1 MSKNRILSEKTAHD
15 IDRRVERVLKGLGNP
30 EPPLRLEDVRH
41 LLKLDKAF
49 YTASNPSAVQE
60 KISRIRVAT
69 IQVYER
75 PALLWDAIKKLSL
88 KALYLPDRRRILL
101 DGDLPEKKHRWN
113 EAHEIGHSLI
123 PWHEDVMHGDNNHTL
138 LPHCHEEVEAEA
150 NFAGGRLLFLQDR
163 FTEEAL
169 SSSATISIIK
179 ELHGKFGN
187 TLSTTLY
194 RFVEV
199 AGTDRPL
206 VGMIT
211 GHPHKSKRKAD
222 FDALNPAKYFIQSPM
237 FAERFSKMSE
247 RDVFNA
253 VAGYCGAQR
262 GGILGESDLILTDDN
277 GDDHRFHFETFY
289 NTHDALTLGV
299 YRGLEARIIAA

>member
-1 MSKNRILSEKTAHD
+1 MSKNKIISDKTAQD
-15 IDRRVERVLKGLGNP
+15 IDRRVARVINGLGNP

-49 YTASNPSAVQE
+49 YTAKNPSAVQE

-113 EAHEIGHSLI
+113 EAHEIGHSLL
-123 PWHEDVMHGDNNHTL
+123 PWHEDVMHGDNSHTL
-138 LPHCHEEVEAEA
+138 TPECHEGVEAEA

-169 SSSATISIIK
+169 SSLATIEIIK
-179 ELHGKFGN
+179 SLHGKFGN

-194 RFVEV
+194 RFIEV
-199 AGTDRPL
+199 AGIERPL

-222 FDALNPAKYFIQSPM
+222 FNAAKPTKYFIQSPM
-237 FAERFSKMSE
+237 FAERFSKISE
-247 RDVFNA
+247 KGLFDA
-253 VAGYCGAQR
+253 VATYCGAQR
-262 GGILGESDLILTDDN
+262 GGVLGEGDLILTDDN

-289 NTHDALTLGV
+289 NTFDALTLGV
-299 YRGLEARIIAA
+299 YRGPEARIIAA

>member
-1 MSKNRILSEKTAHD
+1 MSKNKIISDKTAQD
-15 IDRRVERVLKGLGNP
+15 IDRRVARVINGLGNP

-49 YTASNPSAVQE
+49 YTAKNPSAVQE

-113 EAHEIGHSLI
+113 EAHEIGHSLL

-138 LPHCHEEVEAEA
+138 TPDCHEEVETEA

-169 SSSATISIIK
+169 SSSATIQVIK
-179 ELHGKFGN
+179 SLHGKFGN

-194 RFVEV
+194 RFIEV
-199 AGTDRPL
+199 AGKERPL

-222 FDALNPAKYFIQSPM
+222 FDAANPAKYFIQSPM
-237 FAERFSKMSE
+237 FAERFS
-247 RDVFNA
+247 
-253 VAGYCGAQR
+253 
-262 GGILGESDLILTDDN
+262 
-277 GDDHRFHFETFY
+277 
-289 NTHDALTLGV
+289 
-299 YRGLEARIIAA
+299 